1 LRNVS
6 RGVRIALWVALG
18 VGAVAYPWL
27 TSATY
32 YIYIAALTV
41 MYAGMAT
48 SWNIMGG
55 MTGYISLGHAAFFGL
70 GGYITGLATRE
81 IGLDPFFAA
90 VLLAGPIV
98 VIIAI
103 GIGYV
108 SFRARGASY
117 IIVTIA
123 LVYIFSLI
131 AQGWRSVTGGSQGLR
146 VPRLEIDA
154 AYYHV
159 PFYYAFLIVAAL
171 ALFCWWWIDRSKF
184 GMGLKAIRE
193 DEDKAESMGVPTNA
207 YKISAF
213 AISAFFVSV
222 NGGIYAY
229 WAGFIDPIFVFAI
242 LISAYMVLMSL
253 LGGTKHLLGPL
264 LGAVLVVQL
273 NEFMLTQLGSNQVY
287 LVVTGVILGLV
298 VLIMPDGIIPKAAG
312 LLARRQ
318 APSASIREKAQ
329 GEAE

>member
-1 LRNVS
+1 MRNASKNLRLV
-6 RGVRIALWVALG
+6 LWVLA
-18 VGAVAYPWL
+18 VTGAIVYPWFA
-27 TSATY
+27 TATY
-32 YIYIAALTV
+32 FIYIGALTI

-70 GGYITGLATRE
+70 GGYITGLVNRE
-81 IGLDPFFAA
+81 LGLDPFLAA
-90 VLLAGPIV
+90 VTVAGPLVV
-98 VIIAI
+98 VIAA

-146 VPRLEIDA
+146 IPRLEIDA
-154 AYYHV
+154 AHYHM
-159 PFYYAFLIVAAL
+159 PFYYAFVVVAAA
-171 ALFCWWWIDRSKF
+171 ALFSWWWIDRSKF

-207 YKISAF
+207 YKIVAF
-213 AISAFFVSV
+213 SISAFFVGI

-242 LISAYMVLMSL
+242 VVSAYMVLMSL
-253 LGGTKHLLGPL
+253 LGGTGHLLGPI
-264 LGAVLVVQL
+264 LGAVLVIQL
-273 NEFMLTQLGSNQVY
+273 NEFMLTRLGSNQVY
-287 LVVTGVILGLV
+287 LLATGVILGLV
-298 VLIMPDGIIPKAAG
+298 VMVMPEGIIPRLVDYAN
-312 LLARRQ
+312 RRR
-318 APSASIREKAQ
+318 APSASIRESAQ
-329 GEAE
+329 GESA